1 MFDTQTGQYSGLLK
15 KYFVQHISALTS
27 PASAERQNQTLAD
40 RNAEKLDLQSRA
52 LAEVSDW
59 SGPNHSTPS
68 SFLPRQ
74 SFLTALG
81 IRQLFGG
88 LRQNRRVE
96 WTEYLLTNGR
106 LLHSVTSAFSAALRN
121 ATKLPKV
128 RVCGSR
134 SLPRAYVAMRSY
146 LSAVEN
152 SFRQDTLVVFVNAMQ
167 ERLTFDIDELWIF
180 KPILQL
186 RLMQRLLQVGS
197 ELNRTFDQEAVQQ
210 LSTELKTI
218 LGSLRELDHSNWDRI
233 FQKLSVVD
241 QILREDAVYAQME
254 PTSRD
259 SYRRA
264 VAEMALR
271 SPQAEAEIARRAI
284 ELGQQNQSS
293 GTLHHAG
300 GYSNHVGY
308 FLVDDGRELLRKLV
322 RHRRSPLGW
331 LRETII
337 RHAAS
342 AYLLG
347 VEFGAFVL
355 TACLLLACGRTISM
369 AILLPLLLVPA
380 TGAAIDVV
388 NQLIALVFSPRVLPK
403 LDLSKGIPD
412 EFVTVVAV
420 PTLLLNESQTRQMAE
435 ALEVRFLG
443 NRDKNVHFALLTDSL
458 DSPGGPNATDP
469 LIRLCSQLTERLNRK
484 YAPQERGTFFH
495 FHRRQIFC
503 ASENTWMG
511 WERKRGKLLDFN
523 SFLRGE
529 RDAFLTKTGDLS
541 LLRNVRYV
549 ITLDSDTQL
558 PRDTARKLIGALA
571 HPLNRAVFD
580 RSGKKLQRG
589 YAILQPKAGVD
600 LQSAR
605 KSRLAAIFSADATFD
620 VYTRAV
626 SDAYQDLFGE
636 GSFVGKGIYDIDAFY
651 RLVDTWLPEGA
662 LLSHDMIEGSFA
674 RAALVSDIEIVEDY
688 PSRYAVYCRRKHR
701 WARGDWQT
709 APWILPRIAD
719 RFGRELPNAL
729 QFISRWKIVDN
740 LRRAVYEPVMLA
752 LLLAGWLFL
761 PRGPVF
767 WTGAVLVVVLLPS
780 FLQLIGGLTKVR
792 RYSAAYLKNLAMG
805 FAIEQVRVALFIAT
819 LLHQSII
826 MIDAAVRTIYRML
839 VSRRNLLEWESAAQ
853 AEMSSRPRSLVDRY
867 LQWIP
872 LATLAIA
879 GLIAIARPSALPI
892 ALPFLVSWFLTG
904 RIAAWLD
911 RPWAQNKSKVATRD
925 REFLRDTALRTW
937 RFFSDFCSPNNHWL
951 ISDRLQQVP
960 VRVVERLSPT
970 NLGLVLNSRLSAYD
984 LGFITLPQVIQL
996 TEATLA
1002 TAMKL
1007 ERYRGHFYNWYD
1019 ASTLKPEMPL
1029 FISSV
1034 DSGNLA
1040 CSLLT
1045 TSQACMQMASQ
1056 PLFSPQLWV
1065 GIKDRLRLLRET
1077 AEAAGATSLLE
1088 AIISVEDGVC
1098 NLPEEPEHWISE
1110 LHTLEASA
1118 QKLEKTIHSVG
1129 HKSPDL
1135 AYWSHDLAREIR
1147 DLRRL
1152 AGTFAPWL
1160 VNGKKDLVEKL
1171 DFHPQADI
1179 GQLTLDDA
1187 IRTLEGLV
1195 SSLHEALG
1203 RGGLSKEEKGKVE
1216 TLATGMSARLE
1227 RARALRR
1234 TMERLAENCEELA
1247 LEMDFTFLYN
1257 RQRKLLSI
1265 GYTKNENR
1273 LESACYDLLASEAR
1287 IATFVAI
1294 AKGDIPQESWFYL
1307 GRGQTQ
1313 CEKDRALISWAGS
1326 LFEYLMPSLWMR
1338 AYPNT
1343 LLHTSGSTAIR
1354 LHEGMEALKGHPWG
1368 ISEAAFSDRDPNGLF
1383 QYEGFGAPALSLR
1396 RYTMPRWIVSPYS
1409 TFLSLGIET
1418 QAALKNLYHM
1428 KGRRWIG
1435 RYGFYES
1442 AEIRING
1449 GSGSGDRI
1457 TQCWMA
1463 HHQGMILLAIS
1474 NLLSHS
1480 AMHQRFHAVPMVA
1493 ATERLLHEKMPA
1505 EVAVEDTFAEPELDL
1520 APPAPVELAADT
1532 LVS

>member
-1 MFDTQTGQYSGLLK
+1 MFDTQTGQHHQYSGLLK
-15 KYFVQHISALTS
+15 KYFVQQISALTS
-27 PASAERQNQTLAD
+27 PSSAERQNQTLAD
-40 RNAEKLDLQSRA
+40 RHAEKLDLQSRA

-59 SGPNHSTPS
+59 SGPMTPAPS

-74 SFLTALG
+74 TFLTSLG
-81 IRQLFGG
+81 IRQLYSG
-88 LRQNRRVE
+88 LRQDSRVE
-96 WTEYLLTNGR
+96 WMEDLLTNGR
-106 LLHSVTSAFSAALRN
+106 LLHNVTSAFRAALRN
-121 ATKLPKV
+121 ATKLRKV
-128 RVCGSR
+128 SVSGSR
-134 SLPRAYVAMRSY
+134 PLPRAFVAMRSY
-146 LSAVEN
+146 LSAVGN
-152 SFRQDTLVVFVNAMQ
+152 SFRQDTFVVFVNAIQ
-167 ERLTFDIDELWIF
+167 EHVTFDIDELWIF
-180 KPILQL
+180 KPLLQL

-197 ELNRTFDQEAVQQ
+197 ELDHTSGCEAVQW
-210 LSTELKTI
+210 LSNELKII
-218 LGSLRELDHSNWDRI
+218 LVSLRELDHSNWDRI

-241 QILREDAVYAQME
+241 RILREDATYAQME
-254 PTSRD
+254 PASRD

-264 VAEMALR
+264 VVEMAAG
-271 SPQAEAEIARRAI
+271 SPQTEAEIARRAI
-284 ELGQQNQSS
+284 GLAQQDQSS
-293 GTLHHAG
+293 G
-300 GYSNHVGY
+300 YSSHVGY
-308 FLVDDGRELLRKLV
+308 YLVDDGRELLRKLV
-322 RHRRSPLGW
+322 RYRRSALGW

-380 TGAAIDVV
+380 TGAAIDVI
-388 NQLIALVFSPRVLPK
+388 NQLIALFFPPQVLPK
-403 LDLSKGIPD
+403 LDLSKGVPD
-412 EFVTVVAV
+412 DCLTVVAV
-420 PTLLLNESQTRQMAE
+420 PTLLLNESQTRQMVE

-443 NRDKNVHFALLTDSL
+443 NRDKNLQFALLTDSV
-458 DSPGGPNATDP
+458 DSPGGPNDADP
-469 LIRLCSQLTERLNRK
+469 LIHLCSQLIERLNRK
-484 YAPQERGTFFH
+484 YAPQARGSFFH

-529 RDAFLTKTGDLS
+529 RDAFLVKTGDLS
-541 LLRNVRYV
+541 LLTKVRYV

-558 PRDTARKLIGALA
+558 PRDTARKLIGTLA

-580 RSGKKLQRG
+580 RTGKKLERG

-605 KSRLAAIFSADATFD
+605 KSRLAAIFSSDATFD
-620 VYTRAV
+620 VYTRAI

-636 GSFVGKGIYDIDAFY
+636 GSFVGKGIYDIDAFH

-729 QFISRWKIVDN
+729 QLISRWKIVDN
-740 LRRAVYEPVMLA
+740 LRRAVYEPVMLT

-767 WTGAVLVVVLLPS
+767 WTGAALVVVLLPS

-792 RYSAAYLKNLAMG
+792 RYSAAYLKNLATG
-805 FAIEQVRVALFIAT
+805 FAIEQVRMALFIAL

-826 MIDAAVRTIYRML
+826 MIDAAVRTIFRML
-839 VSRRNLLEWESAAQ
+839 VSQRNLLEWETAAQ
-853 AEMSSRPRSLVDRY
+853 AEMSSGARSLVDRY

-872 LATLAIA
+872 LAALAIA
-879 GLIAIARPSALPI
+879 AVIAVANPRALPI
-892 ALPFLVSWFLTG
+892 ALPFLASWFLTG
-904 RIAAWLD
+904 HIAAWLD
-911 RPWAQNKSKVATRD
+911 RPWSQNKSRVAARD

-937 RFFSDFCSPNNHWL
+937 RFFADFCSPNNHWL

-970 NLGLVLNSRLSAYD
+970 NLGLVLNSRLAAYD

-1002 TAMKL
+1002 TAAKL

-1019 ASTLKPEMPL
+1019 ACTLKPEMPF

-1045 TSQACMQMASQ
+1045 TSQACIQMASQ
-1056 PLFSPQLWV
+1056 PLFRPQLWV

-1077 AEAAGATSLLE
+1077 AEADGARLLLE
-1088 AIISVEDGVC
+1088 AIISVEDRVC
-1098 NLPEEPEHWISE
+1098 NLPEAPEHWIGE
-1110 LHTLEASA
+1110 LHTLEMSA
-1118 QKLEKTIHSVG
+1118 RKLNGAIQSMG

-1135 AYWSHDLAREIR
+1135 AYWSRDLLSEIR
-1147 DLRRL
+1147 ELRHF
-1152 AGTFAPWL
+1152 AATFAPWL
-1160 VNGKKDLVEKL
+1160 AGEKKAFIEKL
-1171 DFHPQADI
+1171 AIRPQADI
-1179 GQLTLDDA
+1179 GQLTLDDG

-1195 SSLHEALG
+1195 ASLREVMQ
-1203 RGGLSKEEKGKVE
+1203 RGDLTNEEKRSAGA
-1216 TLATGMSARLE
+1216 LLTGMSARLE
-1227 RARALRR
+1227 WARGLRR
-1234 TMERLAENCEELA
+1234 TMEQLAESCEELA
-1247 LEMDFTFLYN
+1247 LDMDFTFLYN
-1257 RQRKLLSI
+1257 RRRKLLSI

-1313 CEKDRALISWAGS
+1313 CDQDRALISWAGS
-1326 LFEYLMPSLWMR
+1326 LFEYLMPGLWMR
-1338 AYPNT
+1338 AHRNT
-1343 LLHTSGSTAIR
+1343 LLHSSARTAIR
-1354 LHEGMEALKGHPWG
+1354 FHESMETLKGHPWG

-1383 QYEGFGAPALSLR
+1383 QYEGFGAPGLALR
-1396 RYTMPRWIVSPYS
+1396 RYSMPRWIISPYS

-1418 QAALKNLYHM
+1418 QAALKNLYRM
-1428 KGRRWIG
+1428 KERKWIG

-1442 AEIRING
+1442 AEIKING
-1449 GSGSGDRI
+1449 GSDSADRI
-1457 TQCWMA
+1457 TRCWMA

-1474 NLLSHS
+1474 NLLSRS
-1480 AMHQRFHAVPMVA
+1480 AMHQRFHAVPMIA

-1505 EVAVEDTFAEPELDL
+1505 EVAVEDTFAVPNLDL
-1520 APPAPVELAADT
+1520 APAAPVELAPNT
-1532 LVS
+1532 LAS